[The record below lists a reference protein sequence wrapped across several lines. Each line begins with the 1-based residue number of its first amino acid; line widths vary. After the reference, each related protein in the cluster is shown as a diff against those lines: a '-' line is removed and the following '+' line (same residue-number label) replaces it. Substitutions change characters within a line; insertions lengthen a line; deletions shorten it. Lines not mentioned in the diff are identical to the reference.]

1 MIKFIGSLSV
11 SLALLVSLDSHQK
24 AKASCEQETKG
35 IYGVLLRKIKASGV
49 AEKSPISCQEI
60 TKINQ
65 YDKKSLKLSN
75 GSLGPTK
82 VICISNE
89 IDKPCKHIIGSFVDN
104 RNPEDMLAEIFQPK
118 SKTTCAGEEK
128 GIYRVLANKITS
140 SELASTKKMK
150 CSEIS
155 TINRYKQSDL
165 NITYQKNKGQY
176 EICLSNSQL
185 SPCRHILGSFEKN
198 QDPSETLSRIF
209 GVQSEDNATSEKELY
224 DILVEKIN
232 SSGIA
237 KVNEINIDQI
247 QEINQYDL
255 ETSLITY
262 SKKKGR
268 YTICISDNTTNRCK
282 HTIGTFTSNQNP
294 SDMLVQVF
302 DIERPKQSY
311 TETVER
317 LFFKPSLLID

>member
-1 MIKFIGSLSV
+1 MIKFIGSLAV

-65 YDKKSLKLSN
+65 YDKKSLNLSN
-75 GSLGPTK
+75 GSLGPIK

-89 IDKPCKHIIGSFVDN
+89 IDRPCKHSIGSFIDN
-104 RNPEDMLAEIFQPK
+104 RNPEDMLAEIFQPQK
-118 SKTTCAGEEK
+118 AKQPCRRRKGHLSSFSKQNYIFRTGQH
-128 GIYRVLANKITS
+128 
-140 SELASTKKMK
+140 KKMK

-198 QDPSETLSRIF
+198 QDPSETISRIF